1 MKSMKSM
8 KSKMQSLFV
17 LAAVVIVPQ
26 LAQAQATSRVIPF
39 NNLVTNYPRRTT
51 QSVIVQLW
59 DAPTAGNLVFS
70 ESQPNVSA
78 DDDGNLSLVF
88 GSQTPNGLD
97 PTIFPSGASR
107 YLDVIDGAT
116 QLSVLTNGRIALNAT
131 AFALTP
137 GPEGPQGPAGPQGP
151 PGLVQT
157 VTPGDGSI
165 TIAGSPANP
174 AVAVAANGITNANVA
189 NGALSPGKISGTAAT
204 LGANTFSGSQAVNG
218 NLSSTGNLALGDST
232 ATTGNVLKGGALFIH
247 NFGVN
252 NTFIGK
258 FAGNLRM
265 TGDNNTATGYLALLG
280 NTTGYQNTAI
290 GSQALLANNT
300 GEANTATGYQAL
312 FSNTTGVMNTAMG
325 VLALLN
331 NTTAFNNTAMGYA
344 ALYANTTGVDNTAL
358 GTSALAL
365 NTTGEDNTAT
375 GLIALFSNTTGGGN
389 TAQGVFALVNN
400 TTGMSNTATGK
411 GALLNN
417 TTGANNTA
425 IGFDADV
432 ASGDLT
438 NATAIGNGAV
448 VDASDKI
455 RLGNAAVTV
464 IEAQTGLTVVS
475 DRNKKE
481 NFQALNGEDV
491 LRKIRGLNVMSWNYI
506 GHDPRQFRHYGPVAQ
521 EFFAAFGHDGLG
533 TIGTDTT
540 INSSDLEGILTIS
553 VQALEK
559 RSQALQAENADL
571 SKKVGAMQ
579 AENADLNKEIGSLKA
594 RLEAKAENADMNK
607 EIGAMKAENAD
618 LNKEIS
624 SLKAR
629 LEALERLL
637 AKGAVGQ

>member
-1 MKSMKSM
+1 MKSMKSL
-8 KSKMQSLFV
+8 KSKMQSLIV
-17 LAAVVIVPQ
+17 LAAVVVVPQ

-70 ESQPNVSA
+70 ESQPSVSA
-78 DDDGNLSLVF
+78 DDDGNVSLVF

-97 PTIFPSGASR
+97 PNYFPSGASR
-107 YLDVIDGAT
+107 YLDVIDATT
-116 QLSVLTNGRIALNAT
+116 QLSVLANGRIALNAT
-131 AFALTP
+131 AFALSP

-157 VTPGDGSI
+157 VRPGDASI
-165 TIAGSPANP
+165 TIAGSPENP

-189 NGALSPGKISGTAAT
+189 NGALSPVKISGTAAT
-204 LGANTFSGSQAVNG
+204 LGANTFLGSQAVNG
-218 NLSSTGNLALGDST
+218 NLSSTGNLVLGNST
-232 ATTGNVLKGGALFIH
+232 ATTGNVLKGGAPFIH

-258 FAGNLRM
+258 GAGNLTM
-265 TGDNNTATGYLALLG
+265 TGDANTATGSLALLS
-280 NTTGYQNTAI
+280 NTTGYQNTAT
-290 GSQALLANNT
+290 GSQALLRNT
-300 GEANTATGYQAL
+300 IGEANTATGFQAL
-312 FSNTTGVMNTAMG
+312 TSNTSGIMNTAMG
-325 VLALLN
+325 VLALAN
-331 NTTAFNNTAMGYA
+331 NTTAFNNTATGFA
-344 ALYANTTGVDNTAL
+344 ALYANTTGIDNTAL
-358 GTSALAL
+358 GGSALQF
-365 NTTGEDNTAT
+365 NTTGGANTAT
-375 GLIALFSNTTGGGN
+375 GLLALFSNTTGGDN
-389 TAQGVFALVNN
+389 TAQGVFALLSN

-411 GALLNN
+411 GALFNN

-425 IGFDADV
+425 IGFGADV

-448 VDASDKI
+448 VNASNKI
-455 RLGNAAVTV
+455 QLGNAAVTA
-464 IEAQTGLTVVS
+464 IEAQVGLTVVS

-481 NFQALNGEDV
+481 NFRALNGEDV
-491 LRKIRGLNVMSWNYI
+491 LRKISGLNVMSWNYI

-521 EFFAAFGHDGLG
+521 EFFAAFGHDDLG

-540 INSSDLEGILTIS
+540 INSSDLEGILTIG

-559 RSQALQAENADL
+559 RTRAAQALRAENADLSKNIGAMKAENADL
-571 SKKVGAMQ
+571 SKKIDA
-579 AENADLNKEIGSLKA
+579 I
-594 RLEAKAENADMNK
+594 
-607 EIGAMKAENAD
+607 KAENAD

-637 AKGAVGQ
+637 ANLKGAVDQ